1 MPIVEKMLHR
11 PVAVAMFTLL
21 LIFLGALSFFTRP
34 VDLLPQLSV
43 PSLAVITYYPNSNPE
58 KTGQAVTMP
67 LETALGA
74 VTGLK
79 NLRSVSRNDESL
91 IILEFDWG
99 VNIDYR
105 IPGIRE
111 KIRTV
116 KLPEGA
122 FVPSVQRWDAGS
134 MPVFRFDFSGPASA
148 HDLRRL
154 AREKIVPKIERLPG
168 VGTVKIYGGA
178 DRVVKVEVSSLKLA
192 GYGIPVENVLAAI
205 ARQNVRARVGE
216 LTEAGKTVLLTLD
229 GRFSASGDIG
239 LTVIGSGRGG
249 FVYLKDVAA
258 VYEDFEETKE
268 FARLDGRE
276 SVAVSVCKT
285 GGGNTLEM
293 ISRIKELLREV
304 REDLPPGV
312 RIVASRDDSEFIM
325 EAQSLVTGSLL
336 LGSLVT
342 MLVVFFFL
350 RDWRSTFVVCLTIPV
365 SIIACFIPM
374 WYFGIGRNI
383 LSLAGLALAIGMVVD
398 ASIVMVDNMSRHR
411 GYGRS
416 LYDSCISGAAEVM
429 ASIMASALSTI
440 VVFLPLL
447 WIKGFVG
454 ELFRDLSLTVVGAMG
469 CSLIVVFSMTP
480 VLYFKLSRDDNW
492 MALKSTAVGRQAP
505 GSRTWALLARIGAAV
520 SGFVES
526 ALSWQLKTIS
536 RQLLV
541 CSTVFLACFA
551 AMFFIPASGFIPA
564 KYVSELR
571 IEVKNPPGQSLEV
584 SREHIRRVEEILAAK
599 RSIRTFS
606 SNISEESGEVYVK
619 LNSGGGRSGA
629 DRLVKDLRSE
639 FAGIPSL
646 EARVSKVD
654 KVSAAAGL
662 GKLLEFKVSGADKD
676 ELRSN
681 AGLVYGVLSRTGGI
695 VNLGLDEESGPEGLR
710 LAVDRQRAQGL
721 GLNPSVISRL
731 VATLLYGVTA
741 TRYERG
747 QMDVRVAGTAEERQ
761 NIGDIMI
768 VPPSGPGA
776 LPRGGAVQLRA
787 VASLGKERTLK
798 KIERFN
804 KRQVVTISAGVA
816 SGHSL
821 GGVLKEIRG
830 EISRGAAQAAGNY
843 NIGGVA
849 NHLAESLS
857 DIRYALLISL
867 VLVYMIMAAQF
878 ESLLYPLVIMTTVP
892 LTSIGIIG
900 GLKLAGEDLSLPALL
915 GVIMLLGVMVN
926 SGIIIVSFINMECG
940 RGADITEAV
949 LKTVKSRLK
958 PISITTLTTVLGMLP
973 LALGVGAGAELYQ
986 SMAVVVI
993 GGLLTS
999 TFLALFIVPST
1010 YILFEEAASYLSLLR
1025 MRFINYHA
1033 KGLNV

>member
-21 LIFLGALSFFTRP
+21 LIFLGALSFFSSP

-43 PSLAVITYYPNSNPE
+43 PSLAVITCYPNANPE

-79 NLRSVSRNDESL
+79 NIRSVSRNDESL

-99 VNIDYR
+99 VNINYR
-105 IPGIRE
+105 IPEIRE

-154 AREKIVPKIERLPG
+154 AKEKIVPKIERLPG

-178 DRVVKVEVSSLKLA
+178 DRIVKVEVSSLKLA

-205 ARQNVRARVGE
+205 AKQNIRARVGE

-239 LTVIGSGRGG
+239 MTVIGSGRGG

-258 VYEDFEETKE
+258 VYEDFEEPKE

-293 ISRIKELLREV
+293 ISRIKGVLRAV

-312 RIVASRDDSEFIM
+312 RIVASRDDSEFIL

-350 RDWRSTFVVCLTIPV
+350 RDWRSTLMVCLTIPV

-469 CSLIVVFSMTP
+469 CSLVVVFSMTP

-492 MALKSTAVGRQAP
+492 MASKSTDVTRPDMP
-505 GSRTWALLARIGAAV
+505 GNRARALLVRIGAAV

-541 CSTVFLACFA
+541 CSTVFLTCFA
-551 AMFFIPASGFIPA
+551 AMFFIPSSGFIPT

-571 IEVKNPPGQSLEV
+571 IEVKNPPGQSMDV
-584 SREHIRRVEEILAAK
+584 SREHIRRVEELLAAK

-606 SNISEESGEVYVK
+606 SNISEESGELYVK

-629 DRLVKDLRSE
+629 DRLVEELRRE

-646 EARVSKVD
+646 DARTSKVD
-654 KVSAAAGL
+654 KVSAAVGL

-676 ELRSN
+676 EVRSN
-681 AGLVYGVLSRTGGI
+681 AGLVYGILSRTGGI

-721 GLNPSVISRL
+721 GVNPSVISRL

-747 QMDVRVAGTAEERQ
+747 QMDVRVAGTDEERQ

-768 VPPSGPGA
+768 VPPSGPKA

-787 VASLGKERTLK
+787 VASLGKERTLT

-830 EISRGAAQAAGNY
+830 EISRSSPQAAGNY
-843 NIGGVA
+843 NIRGVA
-849 NHLAESLS
+849 NHLVESLS

-900 GLKLAGEDLSLPALL
+900 GLRLAGEDLSLPALL

-926 SGIIIVSFINMECG
+926 SGIIIVSFINMERG

-949 LKTVKSRLK
+949 LRSVRSRLK

-999 TFLALFIVPST
+999 TFLALFIVPSM

-1025 MRFINYHA
+1025 MRFVNSR
-1033 KGLNV
+1033 L